1 MHKLLC
7 IFLVATVANAAT
19 VQWLKIDGA
28 IGPVANELLESALE
42 QAEESNA
49 EALVIEMD
57 TPGGLLKTT
66 RMMCK
71 TILASKIPVV
81 VYVAPS
87 GARAGSAGV
96 FITLASHVAV
106 MAPGTNIGAAHPVGL
121 GGIGGGGG
129 DTTGIMEGKIT
140 NDAAAFARTLAEQRG
155 RNAEWAELSVRE
167 SKSITD
173 SEALRT
179 NVIDLIASTP
189 DSLLLI
195 LDGRVVMIEG
205 RQDTLHT
212 TGASIVDSPM
222 TLRLRILDVIADPNI
237 AYILLLLGVYGLF
250 FELYNPGAILPG
262 VVGALSIVLA
272 AFSLQL
278 LPISWAGLLLI
289 VLAIILFA
297 LEIKITSYGL
307 LSVAGVVSMTLGSL
321 MLFQPGTTGMKVG
334 LELIIPA
341 AIITALFF
349 AFVVGMGLRAQ
360 KRKVVTGEEGLVG
373 ETGSALS
380 EFSPEGKVSVHGEI
394 WAATSDRPITRGQKV
409 KVVRVEGMSLIVQP
423 LDVPK
428 AS

>member
-1 MHKLLC
+1 MPVLLSLLIC
-7 IFLVATVANAAT
+7 IAMADAAT

-42 QAEESNA
+42 QAEENNA

-66 RMMCK
+66 RIMCK
-71 TILASKIPVV
+71 TILASRIPVV
-81 VYVAPS
+81 VYVSPS

-121 GGIGGGGG
+121 GGIGGSDSSGV
-129 DTTGIMEGKIT
+129 MEGKIT
-140 NDAAAFARTLAEQRG
+140 NDAAAFARTLAEQRK

-173 SEALRT
+173 SEALAT
-179 NVIDLIASTP
+179 NVIDLISPSP
-189 DSLLLI
+189 DSLLI
-195 LDGRVVMIEG
+195 LLHGRVVSVDG
-205 RQDTLHT
+205 RDDTLNT
-212 TGASIVDSPM
+212 SGAAIVQSPIG
-222 TLRLRILDVIADPNI
+222 LRLRILDVIADPNV

-262 VVGALSIVLA
+262 VVGALSIILA

-341 AIITALFF
+341 AIVTALFF

-360 KRKVVTGEEGLVG
+360 KRKVVTGEEGLIG
-373 ETGSALS
+373 ETGVALS
-380 EFSPEGKVSVHGEI
+380 EISPEGKISVHGEI
-394 WAATSDRPITRGQKV
+394 WSAVSAHPVARGQKV
-409 KVVRVEGMSLIVQP
+409 KVVRVDGMSVSVVP
-423 LDVPK
+423 LDTPK
-428 AS
+428 TS

>member
-1 MHKLLC
+1 MPVLLSLLIC
-7 IFLVATVANAAT
+7 IAMADAAT

-42 QAEESNA
+42 QAEENNA

-66 RMMCK
+66 RIMCK
-71 TILASKIPVV
+71 TILASRIPVV
-81 VYVAPS
+81 VYVSPS

-121 GGIGGGGG
+121 GGIGGSDSSGV
-129 DTTGIMEGKIT
+129 MEGKIT
-140 NDAAAFARTLAEQRG
+140 NDAAAFARTLAEQRK

-173 SEALRT
+173 SEALAT
-179 NVIDLIASTP
+179 NVIDLIAPTP
-189 DSLLLI
+189 DSLLI
-195 LDGRVVMIEG
+195 LLHGRVVSVDG
-205 RQDTLHT
+205 RDDTLNT
-212 TGASIVDSPM
+212 SGAAIVQSPIG
-222 TLRLRILDVIADPNI
+222 LRLRILDVIADPNV

-262 VVGALSIVLA
+262 VVGALSIILA

-341 AIITALFF
+341 AIVTALFF

-360 KRKVVTGEEGLVG
+360 KRKVVTGEEGLIG
-373 ETGSALS
+373 ETGVALS
-380 EFSPEGKVSVHGEI
+380 EISPEGKISVHGEI
-394 WAATSDRPITRGQKV
+394 WSAVSAHPVARGQKV
-409 KVVRVEGMSLIVQP
+409 KVVRVDGMSVSVVP
-423 LDVPK
+423 LDTPK
-428 AS
+428 TS